1 MIAGDNSTEV
11 TEKANWD
18 CQTCGA
24 CCAAFRVS
32 FYWAETDAHP
42 EGQVPQAMTASISPY
57 HVAMLGTELKPVRC
71 IALCGEVGQS
81 VSCSIYEKR
90 SSTCR
95 EFESGTEDCMKA
107 RKINGLLS

>member
-1 MIAGDNSTEV
+1 MIAGDNSTE
-11 TEKANWD
+11 KARWD

-42 EGQVPQAMTASISPY
+42 AGHVPQAMTASISPY
-57 HVAMLGTELKPVRC
+57 HVAMLGTQLKPVRC
-71 IALCGEVGQS
+71 IALCGDVGQS
-81 VSCSIYEKR
+81 VSCSIYDKR

-95 EFESGTEDCMKA
+95 EFELGSEDCIKA
-107 RKINGLLS
+107 RKINGLTT

>member
-1 MIAGDNSTEV
+1 MVANPSSTQI
-11 TEKANWD
+11 TEIPHWD

-42 EGQVPQAMTASISPY
+42 DGHVPQAMTTGISPY
-57 HVAMLGTELKPVRC
+57 HVAMKGTEHKPVRC
-71 IALCGEVGQS
+71 TALCGEVGQS
-81 VSCSIYEKR
+81 VSCSIYDQR

-95 EFESGTEDCMKA
+95 EFESGSEDCVKA
-107 RKINGLLS
+107 RKINGLAI

>member
-1 MIAGDNSTEV
+1 MVDIIQNNYSH
-11 TEKANWD
+11 NLD

-24 CCAAFRVS
+24 CCASFRVS

-42 EGQVPQAMTASISPY
+42 MGSVPHALTTGISPY

-81 VSCSIYEKR
+81 VCCSIYDKR

-95 EFESGTEDCMKA
+95 EFESGGETCAEA
-107 RKINGLLS
+107 RRLHGLPTGQA